1 VKKNTQSKRQIVYEQ
16 GKDAISVLHNI
27 VSDMRDERNKEMLN
41 RWDISH
47 TELKG
52 CDIKVS
58 SAGVG
63 AYSISIIATEYKG
76 DLRKF
81 PMDASMQ
88 KKLSRDT
95 VNLLSK
101 FEKEIRKQFKE
112 RTGKALTLKD
122 AKIFVNWQK
131 IALNG
136 LYKYVAVKSGVYN
149 DKIEPNEYGKII
161 EVD

>member
-1 VKKNTQSKRQIVYEQ
+1 
-16 GKDAISVLHNI
+16 
-27 VSDMRDERNKEMLN
+27 
-41 RWDISH
+41 
-47 TELKG
+47 
-52 CDIKVS
+52 
-58 SAGVG
+58 
-63 AYSISIIATEYKG
+63 
-76 DLRKF
+76 
-81 PMDASMQ
+81 MQ